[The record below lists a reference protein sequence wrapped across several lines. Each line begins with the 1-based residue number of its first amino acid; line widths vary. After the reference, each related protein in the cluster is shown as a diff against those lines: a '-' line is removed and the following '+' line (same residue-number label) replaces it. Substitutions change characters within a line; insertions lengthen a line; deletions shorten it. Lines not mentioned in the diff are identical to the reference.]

1 MMGRIDVVFF
11 QFERV
16 NLDARLVMMERL
28 VERAPDIAVAGL
40 GADSNPDVVLAA
52 MRAGARDFFVLR
64 RDEADVAALLSKLL
78 RRSQIVPRPQQRQ
91 GHLYSMFAAQ
101 PLDAIAFVAGH
112 LALACE
118 IGRASGWERV
128 CQYG

>member
-1 MMGRIDVVFF
+1 MMG
-11 QFERV
+11 
-16 NLDARLVMMERL
+16 LL

-101 PLDAIAFVAGH
+101 PLDAIGFVAGH
-112 LALACE
+112 LALACVEQLPTNEQTLLFDIATPPGAE
-118 IGRASGWERV
+118 IGRASSRV
-128 CQYG
+128 RG

>member
-91 GHLYSMFAAQ
+91 GHLYSMFAAP
-101 PLDAIAFVAGH
+101 PLAALAFVAGY
-112 LALACE
+112 
-118 IGRASGWERV
+118 RKSVVSGNS
-128 CQYG
+128 G